1 MLVLTR
7 TRRIRPQSRES
18 LVEKR
23 LRRDEEMAAELD
35 TLHSLET
42 AFNGAITVNIE
53 VGEEIYRPGGIAG
66 AVPLYHEE
74 KPRGAFGN
82 YQMV

>member
-23 LRRDEEMAAELD
+23 LRRDEMAAELD

-82 YQMV
+82 HQMV

>member
-1 MLVLTR
+1 
-7 TRRIRPQSRES
+7 
-18 LVEKR
+18 
-23 LRRDEEMAAELD
+23 MAAELD

-42 AFNGAITVNIE
+42 AFAGAITVNIE

-74 KPRGAFGN
+74 KPREAFGN